1 VVSFIGKAKRSVDS
15 TVDAY
20 MGRAAFAVCIIF
32 AVAFAMAGIGIVIEN
47 RFGTMVACF
56 AMAGIFILASIAIR
70 FTVAASER
78 SAERDIEDV
87 EKTIE
92 DSGLAAVNALPFDL
106 STAMTVL
113 PLVLPLLKYTRRFLP
128 YLLVAGLVIGYFVS
142 TTGFG
147 NDRDEEEAPEPRPEP
162 EPASL
167 QEEAA

>member
-20 MGRAAFAVCIIF
+20 MGRAGFAVCVLF
-32 AVAFAMAGIGIVIEN
+32 AAAFATAGIWILIEN

-56 AMAGIFILASIAIR
+56 ALAGIFILASMIIR
-70 FTVAASER
+70 ITVAISER

-92 DSGLAAVNALPFDL
+92 DTGLAAVNALPFDL

-128 YLLVAGLVIGYFVS
+128 YLLVAGLIVGYFKS
-142 TTGFG
+142 TSGSAS
-147 NDRDEEEAPEPRPEP
+147 DRDEEQVPSPLPEGT
-162 EPASL
+162 S
-167 QEEAA
+167 